1 MLKKIQMHSKHTL
14 RMTENQDEGTE
25 LDEETREVLRLTKA
39 SYLSC
44 LFTSANSCLRKYSDH
59 LLFQVVT
66 DFSPS
71 CKSLKIQNYHWAF
84 QLVHPWLQQLAC

>member
-1 MLKKIQMHSKHTL
+1 MHSKHTL

-66 DFSPS
+66 DFSDR
-71 CKSLKIQNYHWAF
+71 KS
-84 QLVHPWLQQLAC
+84 VV